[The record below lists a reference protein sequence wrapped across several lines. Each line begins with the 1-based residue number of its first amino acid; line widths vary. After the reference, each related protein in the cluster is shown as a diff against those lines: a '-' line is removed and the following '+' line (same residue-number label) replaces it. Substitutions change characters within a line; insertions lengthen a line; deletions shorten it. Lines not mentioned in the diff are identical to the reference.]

1 MADEK
6 QDTEDRVDESLGEE
20 AEQAEKGD
28 GINMADVMDA
38 LSKLSEIVK
47 GISERVDK
55 LSDISVDMGEGGTAD
70 ASEPK
75 DDEELDEELEDAL
88 DLDSM
93 DLTV

>member
-6 QDTEDRVDESLGEE
+6 QDLEDRVDESLGEE
-20 AEQAEKGD
+20 AEQVEESKGVD
-28 GINMADVMDA
+28 MSDVMEA
-38 LSKLSEIVK
+38 VSELAEIVK

-55 LSDISVDMGEGGTAD
+55 LSEISVDMGEGVTGD
-70 ASEPK
+70 APESE
-75 DDEELDEELEDAL
+75 DVEELDEALEDAL